1 MLDGISF
8 IGIDEKTDLDKLNLV
23 AEISDGPEIEFGVL
37 YSESKMSQGHKRYPS
52 KKWVENFTDV
62 FWKGKIPSYSTSLHL
77 CGSAIEKYL
86 DKDQYLV
93 DLVNQFD
100 RVQLNF
106 SMDKFKPD
114 ELTEKLFALEKV
126 VDSVTVLQFNKSKAA
141 FVESFTKQVKLP
153 SRLLYNILFDG
164 SGGFGR
170 VLEAPQKPI
179 DGFYCGYAGGIGP
192 ETVLDII
199 TKIDKV
205 VGNEYYYIDME
216 SKIREDDYLSI
227 DKCIEVVKI
236 VNQYLED
243 QDSL

>member
-8 IGIDEKTDLDKLNLV
+8 IGIDEKTDLDKLNRV
-23 AEISDGPEIEFGVL
+23 AELSNTPEIEFGVL
-37 YSESKMSQGHKRYPS
+37 YSESKMAQAHKRYPS
-52 KKWVENFTDV
+52 KKWIENFV
-62 FWKGKIPSYSTSLHL
+62 QKFWSGMPLYSTSLHL

-106 SMDKFKPD
+106 SMAKFKPD
-114 ELTEKLFALEKV
+114 ELTEKLFALQKV

-141 FVESFTKQVKLP
+141 FIQEFTQQVKTP

-170 VLEAPQKPI
+170 VLEEPQKPI

-192 ETVLDII
+192 ETVLDIV

-205 VGNEYYYIDME
+205 VSDEYYYIDME

-243 QDSL
+243 QESL

>member
-8 IGIDEKTDLDKLNLV
+8 IGIDEKTDLGQLNRV
-23 AEISDGPEIEFGVL
+23 AELSNTPEIEFGVL
-37 YSESKMSQGHKRYPS
+37 YSESKMAQAHKRYPS
-52 KKWVENFTDV
+52 KKWIEGFVQK
-62 FWKGKIPSYSTSLHL
+62 FWSGMPLYSTSLHL

-106 SMDKFKPD
+106 SMAKFKPD
-114 ELTEKLFALEKV
+114 ELTEKLFALQKV

-141 FVESFTKQVKLP
+141 FIQEFTQQVKTP

-170 VLEAPQKPI
+170 VLEEPQKPI

-199 TKIDKV
+199 TNIDKV
-205 VGNEYYYIDME
+205 VSDEYYYIDME

-243 QDSL
+243 QESL